1 MIASRTNYLS
11 LLAVRV
17 QVEVDPADT
26 VPGSVGVL
34 DRWGN
39 VRAVTASG
47 IRIFLPEIL
56 DVGNVRTRF
65 PIFPVHAEGNTAFK
79 DVSLGVVCVCGGG
92 GRDIDY
98 LNKLIN

>member
-1 MIASRTNYLS
+1 MVLC
-11 LLAVRV
+11 RV
-17 QVEVDPADT
+17 LTQYRCCVQIEVDPADT

-39 VRAVTASG
+39 VRALTASG

-65 PIFPVHAEGNTAFK
+65 PIFPVYADGNTAFK
-79 DVSLGVVCVCGGG
+79 DVRLAVWME
-92 GRDIDY
+92 
-98 LNKLIN
+98 